1 MRQTKIMHFDWCTGE
16 VTQDFESELRKKIEI
31 RELNGW
37 EVAEVKIME
46 NKSREDWY
54 DIFLVLKRG

>member
-1 MRQTKIMHFDWCTGE
+1 MRETKIMHFDFYVGE
-16 VTQDFESELRKKIEI
+16 GTHDFEAELRKEIEI

-46 NKSREDWY
+46 NKSRDDWY
-54 DIFLVLKRG
+54 DIFLMLKRG